1 MYMLVS
7 FDIKF
12 KTNREKIERVF
23 ECLGLRKIQNELY
36 IGEMDNKEQNNL
48 VEKINAIIKDY
59 DSVLIMPICQNC
71 YLKKETCGRE
81 IKFQNDLYR
90 VY

>member
-1 MYMLVS
+1 MLVS

>member
-1 MYMLVS
+1 MLVS

-12 KTNREKIERVF
+12 KTNLEKIERVF